1 MSLNAKWVARRKG
14 WKRMRAD
21 KSKRGD
27 ERLAKIMES
36 DISVFFLLL
45 RASSSIR
52 IVLNL
57 HRYLGYF

>member
-1 MSLNAKWVARRKG
+1 
-14 WKRMRAD
+14 MRAD